1 MPLDRRR
8 QDEIQ
13 SQRQSIRHQRAIVCL
28 AVEIER
34 SFHYRFRQKSP
45 PFSSLESQTK
55 HLQTT
60 VCHRLQMTSV
70 NSKLVRQPRPF
81 TTDLLNSLRDAL
93 PGLLRVQSMPIRIG
107 PIQRRHKINKG
118 TSTFG
123 QNRGFWVDRKNIKVG
138 PYVVGE

>member
-8 QDEIQ
+8 QDQIQ
-13 SQRQSIRHQRAIVCL
+13 PQRQSIRHQRAIVCE
-28 AVEIER
+28 AVEIGN
-34 SFHYRFRQKSP
+34 SFRYRFRQQYP
-45 PFSSLESQTK
+45 PFGSSEPQQR

-60 VCHRLQMTSV
+60 VCRQLQITSV
-70 NSKLVRQPRPF
+70 YFKLVRQPRPF
-81 TTDLLNSLRDAL
+81 TSDLLNGLGDAQ

-123 QNRGFWVDRKNIKVG
+123 
-138 PYVVGE
+138 